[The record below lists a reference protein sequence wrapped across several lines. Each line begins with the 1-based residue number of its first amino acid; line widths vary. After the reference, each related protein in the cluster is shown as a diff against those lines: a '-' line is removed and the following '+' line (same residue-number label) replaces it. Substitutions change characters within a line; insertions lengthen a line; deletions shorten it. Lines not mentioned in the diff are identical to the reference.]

1 MPVFQYQAIAK
12 STGKSVKGLI
22 DAESP
27 IAARRKLRDQE
38 LLPTNIKESFTKDRV
53 GKGVSGTGLT
63 LGRVSVR
70 DLGMLTRQLAVLM
83 QAGMPLVQSL
93 SALLDQTSNT
103 RLKKTVFDIRDR
115 VQSGATLAD
124 SLEVHGRIFS
134 PLYVNMVRAGEA
146 GGALEQILF
155 RLADIQEH
163 QAKMRAK
170 ITATMAYP
178 AFMALF
184 AVGVISFLMIV
195 IVPRIQQIFD
205 AQEQKLPRITEIMIF
220 TSNFVRDYWFVLIAV
235 VALIY
240 MAWRIWV
247 AREEGRIRWDKFLLN
262 MPLFG
267 PLRLKLV
274 CARFARTLGTMLQSG
289 LTMMRALEVVSTVIQ
304 NKYVEHAME
313 DIKAGVRRGRDLAV
327 PLKETGIFPPM
338 LLHMVEL
345 GERSGEIESMLIKVA
360 DTYDDDVRMTVDTLV
375 GLLEPVIIVIMGL
388 FVGFLVLAV
397 LLPILNMTQNI
408 H

>member
-1 MPVFQYQAIAK
+1 MPVFEYQAIAK
-12 STGKSVKGLI
+12 ATGKSIKGLI
-22 DAESP
+22 DAESAV
-27 IAARRKLRDQE
+27 AARRKLREQE
-38 LLPTNIKESFTKDRV
+38 LLPTDIKESFSKARGGQSTP
-53 GKGVSGTGLT
+53 TGLT
-63 LGRVSVR
+63 IGRVSMR
-70 DLGMLTRQLAVLM
+70 DQGMMTRQLAVLL

-93 SALLDQTSNT
+93 SALLDQTSNN
-103 RLKKTVFDIRDR
+103 RLKKTIFDIRDR

-124 SLEVHGRIFS
+124 SLEPHGRVFS

-163 QAKMRAK
+163 QAKMNAK
-170 ITATMAYP
+170 ITSTMAYP

-195 IVPRIQQIFD
+195 IVPKIQDIFA
-205 AQEQKLPRITEIMIF
+205 AQEQKLPRVTEIMIG
-220 TSNFVRDYWFVLIAV
+220 TSDFVRTYWLVIAAV
-235 VALIY
+235 VVLIY
-240 MAWRIWV
+240 MAWRFWV
-247 AREEGRIRWDKFLLN
+247 AREEGRVRWDKFLLN
-262 MPLFG
+262 MPLLG
-267 PLRLKLV
+267 QLRLKLV
-274 CARFARTLGTMLQSG
+274 CARLARTLGTMLQSG

-304 NKYVEHAME
+304 NKYVERAME

-338 LLHMVEL
+338 LIHMVEL
-345 GERSGEIESMLIKVA
+345 GERSGELENMLIKVA

-375 GLLEPVIIVIMGL
+375 GLLEPLIIVIMGL

-397 LLPILNMTQNI
+397 LLPILQMTQNI
-408 H
+408 G

>member
-1 MPVFQYQAIAK
+1 MPVFEYQAIAK
-12 STGKSVKGLI
+12 ATGKSIKGMI
-22 DAESP
+22 DAESAV
-27 IAARRKLRDQE
+27 AARRKLREQQ
-38 LLPTNIKESFTKDRV
+38 LLPTNIKETFTKER
-53 GKGVSGTGLT
+53 SGQAAPGGLT

-70 DLGMLTRQLAVLM
+70 DLGMMTRQLAVLL

-93 SALLDQTSNT
+93 SALLDQTSNA
-103 RLKKTVFDIRDR
+103 RLKKTIFDVRDR

-124 SLEVHGRIFS
+124 SLEAHGRIFS
-134 PLYVNMVRAGEA
+134 PLYVNMIRAGEA

-163 QAKMRAK
+163 QAKMNAK
-170 ITATMAYP
+170 IVSTMAYP
-178 AFMALF
+178 GFMALF

-195 IVPRIQQIFD
+195 IVPRIQEIFT
-205 AQEQKLPRITEIMIF
+205 AQEQELPRITEIMIN
-220 TSNFVRDYWFVLIAV
+220 TSNFTRDYWYVVLA
-235 VALIY
+235 ALAIVY
-240 MAWRIWV
+240 AIWRIWV
-247 AREEGRIRWDKFLLN
+247 AREDGRVQWDKFLLN

-267 PLRLKLV
+267 PLRVKLV
-274 CARFARTLGTMLQSG
+274 CARMARTLGTMLQSG

-304 NKYVEHAME
+304 NKYVERAME
-313 DIKAGVRRGRDLAV
+313 DIKAGVRRGRDLAA

-345 GERSGEIESMLIKVA
+345 GERSGEIENMLIKVA

-408 H
+408 G

>member
-1 MPVFQYQAIAK
+1 MPVFEYQAIAK
-12 STGKSVKGLI
+12 STGKAIKGMI

-27 IAARRKLRDQE
+27 VAARRKLRDQA
-38 LLPTNIKESFTKDRV
+38 LLPTEIRETFAKQRGGQTQP
-53 GKGVSGTGLT
+53 TGFV

-70 DLGMLTRQLAVLM
+70 DLSMMTRQMAVLL

-103 RLKKTVFDIRDR
+103 RLRKTIFDVRDR

-124 SLEVHGRIFS
+124 SLEAHGRVFS

-155 RLADIQEH
+155 RLADIQDH
-163 QAKMRAK
+163 QAKMNAK
-170 ITATMAYP
+170 IMSTMAYP

-184 AVGVISFLMIV
+184 AVGVISFLMVV
-195 IVPRIQQIFD
+195 IVPRIQEIFTS
-205 AQEQKLPRITEIMIF
+205 QERALPRITEIMIG
-220 TSNFVRDYWFVLIAV
+220 TSNFMRDYWLVLLGVLALV
-235 VALIY
+235 VMI
-240 MAWRIWV
+240 WRIWI
-247 AREEGRIRWDKFLLN
+247 AREEGRLRWDRFLLN

-267 PLRLKLV
+267 QLRLKLV
-274 CARFARTLGTMLQSG
+274 CARMSRTLGTMLQSG
-289 LTMMRALEVVSTVIQ
+289 LTMMRALDVVTSVIQ
-304 NKYVEHAME
+304 NKYVEKAMN

-338 LLHMVEL
+338 LIHMVEL
-345 GERSGEIESMLIKVA
+345 GERSGELESMLIKVA

-375 GLLEPVIIVIMGL
+375 GLLEPVIIVIMGI

-408 H
+408 G